1 MRPQHLF
8 GVEERDAL
16 GFLAHPHEPR
26 LHVQHAP
33 HEPGKPPAATEC
45 GWGTRPPICLVVDF
59 LTPKVDGEQVASDS
73 CGRLEREGT
82 PKQVT
87 SRNRP
92 QRFLVV
98 CPGICCLRAPVFAAD
113 IATNSKPPIL
123 GIDPLGSLPSKDSI
137 HPFKD
142 CSLGW
147 QWGTPTFQRPMS
159 IRSLRV
165 QRCTKWLK
173 SPNWGVNKFKQGY
186 PGAQGS
192 KTPCL
197 VRMCDWLLHSR
208 SYNPRRS

>member
-33 HEPGKPPAATEC
+33 HEPGKPPVATEC

-98 CPGICCLRAPVFAAD
+98 CPGICCLRAPVFEGGKRTLQQTASPPFWELTRLGHCLPRTQFTRSGLFPRMAVGNPDFPAAD
-113 IATNSKPPIL
+113 VDPFIAGPKVHEMAEEP
-123 GIDPLGSLPSKDSI
+123 
-137 HPFKD
+137 
-142 CSLGW
+142 
-147 QWGTPTFQRPMS
+147 
-159 IRSLRV
+159 
-165 QRCTKWLK
+165 
-173 SPNWGVNKFKQGY
+173 
-186 PGAQGS
+186 
-192 KTPCL
+192 
-197 VRMCDWLLHSR
+197 
-208 SYNPRRS
+208 